1 MPNSRCR
8 GAGAAG
14 LMAVALAAFTPGCR
28 QKQQEPAP
36 LPPLVA
42 VATTEARDVP
52 QYLDEIGTTRASE
65 VVTLRAQATGRIT
78 AIHFTDGADVQKG
91 DLLFTIDPAPYEAA
105 LHQAEASVIQSQ
117 ASLVLAQKEFER
129 AQRLIPSQAISQE
142 DYETRQSAVAVVE
155 AQIKAGQAAVE
166 TARVNLDYTQVHSP
180 LSGRTG
186 ERLVDPGNVVTAAAT
201 TPLLTVQR
209 LEPIYAD
216 FTITERDLPE
226 VRRHMVDATLITQ
239 VSSPDDRAG
248 TAPAEG
254 SLTLVDNSVLQG
266 TGTVM
271 LRATIPN
278 TGRLFWPGQFVRVRL
293 ILSTLKDAVLA
304 PAAAT
309 QISQQGPYM
318 YVVTGDSKADLRQV
332 KLGQR
337 HGDFVVVEQGV
348 KAGERVVTSGQLG
361 VTPGAPVRIQEP
373 AAPPTGASGPTGTTG
388 ATGDSPAP
396 AGDHK

>member
-14 LMAVALAAFTPGCR
+14 LMAIALAVLEPGCR
-28 QKQQEPAP
+28 QKQPEPAP

-42 VATTEARDVP
+42 VATTASRDVP

-78 AIHFTDGADVQKG
+78 AIHFTDGADVNKG

-186 ERLVDPGNVVTAAAT
+186 ERLVDPGNVVTAVAT
-201 TPLLTVQR
+201 TPLLTIQR

-216 FTITERDLPE
+216 FTITERDLPD
-226 VRRHMVDATLITQ
+226 VRRHMADATLITQ
-239 VSSPDDRAG
+239 VSSPDNRAG

-293 ILSTLKDAVLA
+293 ILTTLKDAVLA

-337 HGDFVVVEQGV
+337 QGDFVVVEQGV
-348 KAGERVVTSGQLG
+348 KAGERVITSGQLG

-373 AAPPTGASGPTGTTG
+373 AAASTG
-388 ATGDSPAP
+388 ATGATGTTAATSSTPAP
-396 AGDHK
+396 TGDHK